1 MTTDQQ
7 LESRLRDLLK
17 RRSEAN
23 KEAEKMKAK
32 LEILREEETK
42 ILQKM
47 EELGVTPE
55 TIENEISLLENEI
68 ADSLKVLEREIE
80 QAELKIQTY
89 KGCKNES

>member
-1 MTTDQQ
+1 MTDQF
-7 LESRLRDLLK
+7 ESRIRDLLK

-23 KEAEKMKAK
+23 KESEKMKAK

-55 TIENEISLLENEI
+55 TIEKEISLLENKI
-68 ADSLKVLEREIE
+68 AKSLEELEREIE
-80 QAELKIQTY
+80 QAESKIQAY
-89 KGCKNES
+89 KECKN